1 MWERSGMVHLHW
13 NCNNYN
19 GDSNTRQER
28 ESRESTKHPAARGWE
43 LAISTNPELVCRH
56 GWRQWRTTAGPFSSF
71 LGSVN
76 TAEGDTGGDPV
87 MVITS
92 IIQQ

>member
-1 MWERSGMVHLHW
+1 MVWFICIGIAIIIMMIQIPDRRERV
-13 NCNNYN
+13 
-19 GDSNTRQER
+19 
-28 ESRESTKHPAARGWE
+28 STKHPAARGWE

>member
-28 ESRESTKHPAARGWE
+28 ESRESKHPAARGWE

-56 GWRQWRTTAGPFSSF
+56 GWRQWRTAAGPFSSF